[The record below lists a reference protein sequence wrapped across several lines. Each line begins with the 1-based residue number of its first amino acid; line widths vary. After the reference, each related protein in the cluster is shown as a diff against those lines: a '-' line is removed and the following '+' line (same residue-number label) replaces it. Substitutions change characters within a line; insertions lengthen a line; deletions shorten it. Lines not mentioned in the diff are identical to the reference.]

1 MNCESL
7 PSAMIGDTV
16 PDPDREL
23 RSEVRST
30 QDPEKEVG
38 VSDILTGV
46 LSQMKTITIL
56 CDVLGQKCT
65 WEVSNYETNSDA
77 GILKPG

>member
-1 MNCESL
+1 
-7 PSAMIGDTV
+7 MIGDTV

-56 CDVLGQKCT
+56 CDELGQKST

>member
-46 LSQMKTITIL
+46 WSQMKTITIL
-56 CDVLGQKCT
+56 CDELGQKCT